1 MKASLLCAQ
10 LNLWKAVKIAHMVF
24 ISPSEKHHN
33 LPGSAIHIKLN
44 HIHRLWP
51 MTDSFTSFRG
61 PYRETTAPINL
72 TSKNVQK
79 YPPPTHPHP
88 PEHHHH
94 HHHHCQHTP
103 THSPPPSSKV
113 HTHKIA
119 QKPTRFRISN
129 QSNPI
134 KLTKLGKF
142 FE

>member
-1 MKASLLCAQ
+1 MNASLPCAQ
-10 LNLWKAVKIAHMVF
+10 QNLWKAMKIAHMVF
-24 ISPSEKHHN
+24 ISPSEKHHD

-72 TSKNVQK
+72 TSKNDTPH
-79 YPPPTHPHP
+79 PPIHTPLNTITTTNANTHPH
-88 PEHHHH
+88 
-94 HHHHCQHTP
+94 TP
-103 THSPPPSSKV
+103 PPPSSKV
-113 HTHKIA
+113 HTHKIT